1 MPLLEISQ
9 LHKSFGKQK
18 AVNNISL
25 KLEKGEIRAILG
37 ESGSGKTTLLQLIAG
52 LEEPDSGK
60 LLLEGKA
67 ITPPSEK
74 LIAGHPDI
82 KLVKQDYGLFPNISL
97 RENIAYELRF
107 YEEGYKN
114 KRVDKLLKLGGL
126 WNIQNHLPRQV
137 SGGEQQRTVI
147 LRSLAEQP
155 KLLLLDEP
163 FSHLDSRNKRKL
175 KQEIQHIIKDEGVS
189 CIFVTHEV
197 ADAYGIADKISVMQN
212 GKFLRTDFPEK
223 LYQSPIN
230 RYVAEMTGDVA
241 LKAIEKGKTAHQNID
256 LQLLRPH
263 QIILNEASESK
274 AIVRNTS
281 FMGAFYEIEIEIDD
295 IHLKMLSSEKL
306 SIGEIIGIKFKI

>member
-9 LHKSFGKQK
+9 LLKSFGKQK

-60 LLLEGKA
+60 LLLAGKP

-107 YEEGYKN
+107 YEERYKN

-126 WNIQNHLPRQV
+126 WNIQDHLPRQV

-175 KQEIQHIIKDEGVS
+175 KQEIQHVIKDEGVS

-212 GKFLRTDFPEK
+212 GKFLQTDSPEK

-241 LKAIEKGKTAHQNID
+241 LKEIEKGKILYQNID

-263 QIILNEASESK
+263 QITLNEASESK
-274 AIVRNTS
+274 AIIINTS

-295 IHLKMLSSEKL
+295 IHLIMLSSEKL

>member
-9 LHKSFGKQK
+9 LHKSFGKHK
-18 AVNNISL
+18 VVNNITL

-52 LEEPDSGK
+52 LQEPDSGT
-60 LLLEGKA
+60 LLIDGK
-67 ITPPSEK
+67 IIPPPSEK

-107 YEEGYKN
+107 YEEKYKN

-126 WNIQNHLPRQV
+126 WNIQDHLPRQV

-147 LRSLAEQP
+147 LRCLAEQP

-197 ADAYGIADKISVMQN
+197 MDAYGIADKISVMQN
-212 GKFLRTDFPEK
+212 GKFLQTDFPEK
-223 LYQSPIN
+223 LYKNPVN

-241 LKAIEKGKTAHQNID
+241 LKTLEKTKQSIHDVD

-263 QIILNEASESK
+263 QIEINYESDLK
-274 AIVRNTS
+274 ATVRNTN
-281 FMGAFYEIEIEIDD
+281 FMGAFYEIDIELEEIT
-295 IHLKMLSSEKL
+295 LKMLCTENL
-306 SIGEIIGIKFKI
+306 AIGEKIGIKFKI